1 MKKVLIIGCPGS
13 GKSTFARSL
22 KEKIDLPIYYLD
34 MIWHKP
40 DKTTITKDEFDEK
53 LNEILNKDEWI
64 IDGNFQRTLE
74 MRLNKCDTVFLLDFP
89 LEVSL
94 EGVQQRI
101 GKKRVD
107 LPWIEDEF
115 DEEFK
120 KYITN
125 FREERLPK
133 IYEMLEKYKES
144 KNIIIF
150 KTRDEIN
157 LYLNYSIKKTKV
169 I

>member
-1 MKKVLIIGCPGS
+1 MEKVLIIGCPGS

-74 MRLNKCDTVFLLDFP
+74 IRLEKCDTVFLLDFP
-89 LEVSL
+89 VEISL
-94 EGVQQRI
+94 EGVQNRI

-107 LPWIEDEF
+107 LPWIEEEF

-120 KYITN
+120 EYIVN
-125 FREERLPK
+125 FRNERLPK
-133 IYEMLEKYKES
+133 IYEILEKYKN
-144 KNIIIF
+144 KRNIIIF
-150 KTRDEIN
+150 RTREEMN
-157 LYLNYSIKKTKV
+157 SYLKAEV
-169 I
+169 